1 MNKYGAKVKDE
12 KQPLLKVIIAKNKVK
27 KQGKLETVIEYGYLL
42 PELVSLTG
50 LSSEQQSDFHLQK
63 KLNSFIVFP
72 PEERVKKSSELIKK
86 LNQTENS
93 LIEIGKNIEMDG
105 YQMNNPTLKYREEIS
120 AQNGLV
126 KYYGPLKEACN
137 FGQDWYFIHPYQK
150 SNDAE
155 KFYEIL
161 EKAGHTFGIKLD
173 EPRFFEVRG
182 RIAEEW
188 I

>member
-1 MNKYGAKVKDE
+1 M
-12 KQPLLKVIIAKNKVK
+12 
-27 KQGKLETVIEYGYLL
+27 
-42 PELVSLTG
+42 
-50 LSSEQQSDFHLQK
+50 
-63 KLNSFIVFP
+63 FP

-137 FGQDWYFIHPYQK
+137 FG
-150 SNDAE
+150 
-155 KFYEIL
+155 
-161 EKAGHTFGIKLD
+161 
-173 EPRFFEVRG
+173 
-182 RIAEEW
+182 
-188 I
+188 